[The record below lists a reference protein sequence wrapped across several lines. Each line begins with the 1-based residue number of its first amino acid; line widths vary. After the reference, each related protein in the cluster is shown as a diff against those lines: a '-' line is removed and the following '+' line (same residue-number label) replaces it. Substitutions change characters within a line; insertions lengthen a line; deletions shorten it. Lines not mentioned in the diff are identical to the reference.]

1 MKTMN
6 IQNVFPQL
14 LEAFFTD
21 RLMRQRQAS
30 PHTIASYRDTFRL
43 LLKFAHERLKK
54 PPSKLI
60 LAELDTPLIGAFLD
74 QLEKERGNKARSRNV
89 RLAAIRS
96 FFRYVALHEP
106 SHSALA
112 QRVLAMPNKRHKKK
126 QIEFLTRPEID
137 ALLAAPDPHTWTG
150 RRDRTMLLVAV
161 QTGLRVSE
169 LTTLCCGDVTL
180 TPAAHVRCV
189 GKGRKERCTPLRKET
204 ATTLRTW
211 LREHKGPASAP
222 LFPNIRGGHMSTD
235 SVERRL
241 EKHLAVARQESLS
254 LRKKHVT
261 PHVLRHTT
269 AMELLQGGVDRA
281 VIALWLG
288 HESVDTTQMYLHAN
302 LELKEKAMAKTAP
315 INIPPGRYRPND
327 ELLAFLQGL

>member
-1 MKTMN
+1 MKTQEM
-6 IQNVFPQL
+6 FPHL

-21 RLMRQRQAS
+21 RLMRQRKAS

-43 LLKFAHERLKK
+43 LLKFAQRRLKK
-54 PPSKLI
+54 PPSR
-60 LAELDTPLIGAFLD
+60 LALHELDTPFIGAFLD
-74 QLEKERGNKARSRNV
+74 HMEKERGNKARSRNI

-96 FFRYVALHEP
+96 FFRYVALQEP
-106 SHSALA
+106 SCSALA
-112 QRVLAMPNKRHKKK
+112 QRVLAMPNKRYKKK

-137 ALLAAPDPHTWTG
+137 ALLVAPDPNTWTG

-169 LTTLCCGDVTL
+169 LTALCRADVTL
-180 TPAAHVRCV
+180 TTGAHVRCI
-189 GKGRKERCTPLRKET
+189 GKGRKERCTPLRKDAVT
-204 ATTLRTW
+204 ALRAW
-211 LREHKGPASAP
+211 LRERKGQASDP
-222 LFPNIRGGHMSTD
+222 LFPNIRGGRMSTD

-241 EKHLAVARQESLS
+241 EKHLAAARQQCPS

-269 AMELLQGGVDRA
+269 AMELLQGGVDCA

-315 INIPPGRYRPND
+315 IDVPLGRYRTDD
-327 ELLAFLQGL
+327 ELLAFLQSL

>member
-1 MKTMN
+1 MKT
-6 IQNVFPQL
+6 QNTFPQL

-30 PHTIASYRDTFRL
+30 PNTIASYRDTFRL
-43 LLKFAHERLKK
+43 LLKFAQERLKK
-54 PPSKLI
+54 PPSKLD
-60 LAELDTPLIGAFLD
+60 LGELDTPFIGAFLN

-126 QIEFLTRPEID
+126 QIEFLTRAEID
-137 ALLAAPDPHTWTG
+137 ALLAAPDPNTWTG

-169 LTTLCCGDVTL
+169 LTGLCCGDVTL
-180 TPAAHVRCV
+180 TPGAHVRCI
-189 GKGRKERCTPLRKET
+189 GKGRKERCTPLRKEVVT
-204 ATTLRTW
+204 ALRIW
-211 LREHKGPASAP
+211 LLERKGQASAP
-222 LFPNIRGGHMSTD
+222 LFTNIRGGRMSTD
-235 SVERRL
+235 SIERRL
-241 EKHLAVARQESLS
+241 EKHVAAARQKCPS

-288 HESVDTTQMYLHAN
+288 HESVNTTQMYLHAN
-302 LELKEKAMAKTAP
+302 LEMKEKAMAKTAP
-315 INIPPGRYRPND
+315 MDIPTRSNGYSYGPLPSGR
-327 ELLAFLQGL
+327 